1 MHAITVHKQKT
12 DIEGHVK
19 LLFFNIH
26 NTVYILTV
34 SCLNAS
40 SVEWIS
46 AQHAYWLNT
55 LGKRKI
61 MHIINKS
68 DYIST

>member
-19 LLFFNIH
+19 LLFINIH

-46 AQHAYWLNT
+46 A
-55 LGKRKI
+55 
-61 MHIINKS
+61 
-68 DYIST
+68 